1 MCSSDLDPETSSLDE
16 DEEAYEAVEK
26 KLKNTSEAEMKALIA
41 KAELKEQKDLLEFYV
56 AYDILKRMNID
67 PDNANDTQ
75 EQMALKQAKQRVDP
89 MTAQQVEAEKKR
101 LTALYPAIASNV
113 AEHAEEAGAED
124 DEESSTAETAT
135 FVIILLLVFGWQSI
149 LFLVL
154 AMSIAYKTAAGAV
167 SD

>member
-1 MCSSDLDPETSSLDE
+1 
-16 DEEAYEAVEK
+16 
-26 KLKNTSEAEMKALIA
+26 
-41 KAELKEQKDLLEFYV
+41 
-56 AYDILKRMNID
+56 MNID

-101 LTALYPAIASNV
+101 LIALYPALASDV
-113 AEHAEEAGAED
+113 AEHAEESGAD
-124 DEESSTAETAT
+124 GDEEDSTAETAT